1 MTDQEDRLLGAE
13 VLEQFIETNYVSVNA
28 FAKEHGFNQSDISKI
43 INGKRMRISVEMAAA
58 IERATGGVVRMAMWV
73 PE

>member
-13 VLEQFIETNYVSVNA
+13 VLEQFIETHYASVNA

-58 IERATGGVVRMAMWV
+58 IERATGGVVRMTMWV